1 MTKVVKLAL
10 ISKTVD
16 KDGKEIPYKD
26 ICHTLWDLQRHTRE
40 IKNKAVQY
48 CWEWQGFASDYKK
61 KIGEYPKERDF
72 LVKRDDA
79 KGVLKDY
86 AIDGYIYDKL
96 KDYPLYSGNNSTTSR
111 SVVQDFKNAQKE
123 ILKGEKSI
131 LQYKSNQPLDLH
143 KKAIKL
149 EYDKDKNKFYV
160 SLSLLNKN
168 GKKTYGISTSFL
180 FEIMVRDKSTR
191 TILERCYDNIYGISA
206 SKLIYNQKK
215 KQWFLNL
222 AYSFDSVKNSLDEN
236 KILGVDLGV
245 VCPVVASVNGDY
257 DRLSI
262 KGGEIEQFR
271 KKIEARKY
279 SICRQR
285 PNCANGSIGHGY
297 ETRMKPALKIS
308 DKVARFRD
316 TFNDK
321 VSRSVIDYA
330 INKNCGVIQMEMLK
344 GITSDAEPFLK
355 NWSYFDLQQKIE
367 YKANEKGI
375 KVVYINPKYTSQR
388 CSKCGYIHR
397 ESRLNQA
404 TFKCVE
410 CGFEANADYN
420 ASQNIGI
427 QNIDK
432 IIEENLKTK

>member
-1 MTKVVKLAL
+1 
-10 ISKTVD
+10 
-16 KDGKEIPYKD
+16 
-26 ICHTLWDLQRHTRE
+26 
-40 IKNKAVQY
+40 
-48 CWEWQGFASDYKK
+48 
-61 KIGEYPKERDF
+61 
-72 LVKRDDA
+72 
-79 KGVLKDY
+79 
-86 AIDGYIYDKL
+86 
-96 KDYPLYSGNNSTTSR
+96 
-111 SVVQDFKNAQKE
+111 
-123 ILKGEKSI
+123 
-131 LQYKSNQPLDLH
+131 
-143 KKAIKL
+143 
-149 EYDKDKNKFYV
+149 
-160 SLSLLNKN
+160 
-168 GKKTYGISTSFL
+168 
-180 FEIMVRDKSTR
+180 
-191 TILERCYDNIYGISA
+191 
-206 SKLIYNQKK
+206 
-215 KQWFLNL
+215 
-222 AYSFDSVKNSLDEN
+222 
-236 KILGVDLGV
+236 
-245 VCPVVASVNGDY
+245 
-257 DRLSI
+257 
-262 KGGEIEQFR
+262 
-271 KKIEARKY
+271 
-279 SICRQR
+279 
-285 PNCANGSIGHGY
+285 
-297 ETRMKPALKIS
+297 MKPALKIS

-330 INKNCGVIQMEMLK
+330 VNKNCGVIQMEMLK